1 MARMS
6 ACSTVT
12 VLLVIAQIGMGQN
25 SVPIRAVAL
34 PGTSPV
40 VSIRLVFTTGAM
52 ADPPGKPGL
61 ANLTAAMLA
70 GGGTRDLTYKQILD
84 ALFPMASTV
93 TGRVDQEMTTFSGS
107 THVENLDAYYALFR
121 SMLLDPGWREDDF
134 KRLKDQAIN
143 NLRVALRGNNDEE
156 LGKEQLYLLL
166 YRGTPYGHYS
176 GGAASALERMTLD
189 DVRQF
194 YKQHYAQSN
203 LIVGVAGGYPPQ
215 FLDRVKK
222 DFGALPASDAA
233 AVGAVHPTD
242 VDHTRLQIIE
252 KNTRSVAYSLGYP
265 IDVKRGDPDYPAL
278 LVAQSYLGQ
287 HRMGGRLFD
296 RIREVRGINYGDYA
310 YIEYFP
316 RGMFAVEPEP
326 NIARRSQIF
335 QIWIRPAEPP
345 QAAFTLRLAVYELNW
360 LVKEGLSEEEFE
372 RSRQFLSKYV
382 NVLTKTK
389 RAELGYAIDS
399 LYYGIPDYNSYVR
412 TALAKL
418 TREQVNAAIR
428 KHLRA
433 ERLQIVAVAPNAA
446 DLKKQLIGAGP
457 SPIPYSTPKPAA
469 ILDEDK
475 IVERFDIGLRA
486 EDVEIVPVE
495 QILE

>member
-1 MARMS
+1 MVMA
-6 ACSTVT
+6 
-12 VLLVIAQIGMGQN
+12 LLLAQAGYAEMKTIT
-25 SVPIRAVAL
+25 L
-34 PGTSPV
+34 PGNAPV
-40 VSIRLVFTTGAM
+40 VSIRLVFTTGAV
-52 ADPPGKPGL
+52 ADPPDKPGL

-70 GGGTRDLTYKQILD
+70 SGGTRELSYKQILD
-84 ALFPMASTV
+84 ELFPMASNV
-93 TGRVDQEMTTFSGS
+93 SGRVDQEMTAFSGS
-107 THVENLDAYYALFR
+107 THVDNLDAYYALVR

-156 LGKEQLYLLL
+156 LGKEELYLLL

-176 GGAASALERMTLD
+176 AGSVSGLERITLD
-189 DVRQF
+189 DVKQF
-194 YKQHYAQSN
+194 YKQNYTQSN
-203 LIVGVAGGYPPQ
+203 LIIGLAGGYPAQ

-222 DFGALPASDAA
+222 DFSALPAQAA
-233 AVGAVHPTD
+233 ATNVVVNPPAIE
-242 VDHTRLQIIE
+242 HTRLQIIQ
-252 KNTRSVAYSLGYP
+252 KNTRSVAYSLGFP
-265 IDVKRGDPDYPAL
+265 LDVKRGDPDYPAL

-287 HRMGGRLFD
+287 HRVGGRLFD

-316 RGMFAVEPEP
+316 RGMFVMEPEP

-345 QAAFTLRLAVYELNW
+345 QAAFTLRLAVYELNR
-360 LVKEGLSEEEFE
+360 LVKDGLNDDEFE

-399 LYYGIPDYNSYVR
+399 AFYGIPDYNSYIR
-412 TALAKL
+412 AALAKL

-428 KHLRA
+428 KHLRSD
-433 ERLQIVAVAPNAA
+433 RLQIVAVARDAEE
-446 DLKKQLIGAGP
+446 LKKQVLGAGP

-469 ILDEDK
+469 ILEEDK
-475 IVERFDIGLRA
+475 LVESFDIGLR
-486 EDVEIVPVE
+486 EQDVQIVPVE
-495 QILE
+495 RVLE

>member
-1 MARMS
+1 VSARATVAS
-6 ACSTVT
+6 AALLTT
-12 VLLVIAQIGMGQN
+12 AVLIAPSGFAQMKT
-25 SVPIRAVAL
+25 VAL
-34 PGTSPV
+34 PDQSPV
-40 VSIRLVFTTGAM
+40 VTIRLVFTTGAV
-52 ADPPGKPGL
+52 ADPPDKAGL

-70 GGGTRDLTYKQILD
+70 GGGTRDRSYKQILD
-84 ALFPMASTV
+84 AMFPMAASV
-93 TGRVDQEMTTFSGS
+93 SGRVDQEMTTFAGS
-107 THVENLDAYYALFR
+107 THVDNLDAYYALFR

-156 LGKEQLYLLL
+156 LGKEELYLLL

-176 GGAASALERMTLD
+176 GGAVAALERITLD
-189 DVRQF
+189 DVKQF
-194 YKQHYAQSN
+194 YKQHYTQSH
-203 LIVGVAGGYPPQ
+203 LIVGLAGGYPPR

-222 DFGALPASDAA
+222 DFASLPAAGPTPVAA
-233 AVGAVHPTD
+233 IHPPAIE
-242 VDHTRLQIIE
+242 HTRMQIVE

-265 IDVKRGDPDYPAL
+265 IDVRRGDPDYPAL

-316 RGMFAVEPEP
+316 RGMFVVEPEP

-345 QAAFTLRLAVYELNW
+345 QAAFTLRLAVYELKR
-360 LVKEGLSEEEFE
+360 LVDDGLSQEDFE

-418 TREQVNAAIR
+418 TRDQVNAAVR

-433 ERLQIVAVAPNAA
+433 NRLQIVAVAPNAA
-446 DLKKQLIGAGP
+446 ALKKQVIGTGP
-457 SPIPYSTPKPAA
+457 SPIPYTTPKPAA
-469 ILDEDK
+469 ILEEDK
-475 IVERFDIGLRA
+475 AVETFDIGLRP
-486 EDVEIVPVE
+486 EDVETVPVD